1 MSLCNLRDDAKKK
14 VHAIIDKF
22 AKRGL
27 RSLVVTKQKI
37 KESVGAPWQ
46 FVGMLSLFDPSRP
59 DNDET
64 IRRALNLGVNVK
76 MITCD
81 QIAITKEKGRG
92 LGMETNMY
100 PSASLLGQHKDASI
114 AALPVEELIKKANG
128 FVGVFPGTIMTI
140 SKDMVKPSPMPDNW
154 KLNEIFA
161 TGVVLGGYLALMVF
175 IFFWAIK
182 ETTFFP
188 LDHDNL
194 YEMTASLYLQVSIVS
209 QTLILFTHSHIWS
222 YIECPQLPLVVAFI
236 IAQPEFVGVIWLY
249 SIVFYFPLHLMKF
262 TIHYILSGKAWN
274 NLLESKKD
282 YGKEEREAQW
292 ALAQRT
298 MHGLQPPKTSNIF
311 NEKRNYR
318 ELTEIAE

>member
-1 MSLCNLRDDAKKK
+1 
-14 VHAIIDKF
+14 
-22 AKRGL
+22 
-27 RSLVVTKQKI
+27 
-37 KESVGAPWQ
+37 
-46 FVGMLSLFDPSRP
+46 
-59 DNDET
+59 DET

-81 QIAITKEKGRG
+81 QLAITKEKGRR
-92 LGMETNMY
+92 LGKETNMY

-114 AALPVEELIKKANG
+114 VALPVEELIKKADG
-128 FVGVFPGTIMTI
+128 FIGVFPRTIMTI
-140 SKDMVKPSPMPDNW
+140 SMDMVKPSPMPDNW

-161 TGVVLGGYLALMVF
+161 TGVVLGGYLALMVV

-194 YEMTASLYLQVSIVS
+194 YEMTASLYLQVCIVS
-209 QTLILFTHSHIWS
+209 QTLILFTHLHSWS
-222 YIECPQLPLVVAFI
+222 YIEHPQLPLVVAFI

-249 SIVFYFPLHLMKF
+249 SIVLYFPLHLMKF

-282 YGKEEREAQW
+282 YGKEERETQW
-292 ALAQRT
+292 AFSQRT
-298 MHGLQPPKTSNIF
+298 MHGLQPPKTSTIF

-318 ELTEIAE
+318 ELTEIVE